1 MINAKEEFLKHM
13 DEVMVIKC
21 PIIPVI
27 YSAIIVDTRKIAS
40 KCAYDISTYTEWEDF
55 VIHKLPPKIETEDKD
70 MFDKFLDKL
79 DFEYDNTTRIVG
91 AIGGY
96 IWFANDG
103 GWSERVSIDGID
115 MWKYKEKPSYEKV
128 LARLEKDIKKED

>member
-1 MINAKEEFLKHM
+1 MINAKEEFLKHI

-40 KCAYDISTYTEWEDF
+40 KCAYDISTYTEWGDF
-55 VIHKLPPKIETEDKD
+55 VIHKLLPKIETEDKD
-70 MFDKFLDKL
+70 MLDKFLDKL

-96 IWFANDG
+96 IWFANG

-115 MWKYKEKPSYEKV
+115 MWKYKEKPLYEKV
-128 LARLEKDIKKED
+128 LARLEKDINKED